1 MADGSDDDLVDN
13 EAGEGEEEFSRRKER
28 KFEDSS
34 EEDEDE
40 NQDEFEKDDFIV
52 DGDDDVEDDGDG
64 SHDSDD
70 VGRRRREKKE
80 KRKRRR
86 NLDVDDEDDELHED
100 DIRMLRE
107 SGVDVDLKRRKK
119 LRRLKKHAADDD
131 DDDDFRD
138 FGDDAP
144 QADYERE
151 REAVDEDVDDVED
164 DDDFIDDGGR
174 SRRRSKKAG
183 TAGVNSEA
191 VRAARN
197 VFGDYSAIKAEFKP
211 TSRGARSRVPRE
223 TEDNSDGD
231 GEVTDPLDDGRRKGA
246 LRKRRGSDSDSDRS
260 ADLDE
265 DDDYSAGAK
274 SDSDQEGVRR
284 ARKRPGQKPTRASAR
299 TTTDVSATVDALG
312 TGVLLSADDTAVIET
327 DVPERL
333 QEHFGNRGE
342 VGKEE
347 LTAEATWI
355 YDRAFAID
363 NIYASC
369 FQPSDVKQKIDI
381 VLNYIH
387 GEKLDVPFIAQY
399 RRDYVAPELL
409 YPCGGSPLEPS
420 PPGYAQMPP
429 KHPIGFNAVNYADYD
444 EAFSIDHLRGV
455 EPGYDDGFG
464 DWTSLWK
471 VLDWDKKWAEMMAM
485 RRDTLRLIE
494 TSRSKGVPEDVTR
507 IAEDLAKECQD
518 FNELMD
524 IERHIRLATEAA
536 IALSGRDDCEDSTR
550 VDLDAISEAEKQ
562 VEKRRRPNS
571 RANRYTEY
579 LRKGYEILAVKF
591 GIVASEL
598 AVNLEGAA
606 QYGDQYQECVPRDA
620 EAVPLEMSEIVRKD
634 LLDAMNASERSGE
647 VDTLIEQD
655 PAKLL
660 SCARYLLAQEV
671 LADPRVLRTARKTL
685 RISEAKITTQVTDS
699 GSIAVG
705 ENHPLRAHVN
715 VQKKPVT
722 LLKGTPE
729 YALMKR
735 AAEKGY
741 CTIQVV
747 FDEEREAALLNS
759 LTFAATDGGE
769 ISSETVRSWNEER
782 VELAKEVCVG
792 LIERLKSE
800 VDQDLLTATE
810 ECLHERLSHAASRR
824 LLLGPS
830 RPFENETGAP
840 RVMAITVT
848 RESEEEP
855 DPAQTS
861 RDNEVGKDKSGVRPY
876 RRPGGPRITFVN
888 LDRNGIFLNS
898 EEVFG
903 KWLERPAFVR
913 DPPEA
918 IALRLEAFLRK
929 SKPQVIVVGIGSG
942 GREAVRLRGD
952 ILEVLAK
959 MAVKNML
966 GFMVGDHLANKLA
979 NRDMFEYPT
988 VEDERRGEVVL
999 EGWTILRKHVF
1010 SVPDDVA
1017 RLHALTNAANVAL
1030 PVDGMTLLE
1039 KRAIALGRFA
1049 QCPLPVYAGIAIE
1062 KDMVAR
1068 LEMHRLHFMAK
1079 PEGRIEAFRRALTR
1093 SICIMGVDLNRI
1105 LIVPH
1110 LQPMLTFVGGLGPL
1124 KAGALVRKVEVLIGD
1139 EEEGMEALA
1148 SRKQL
1153 YASDFLSRRVFMS
1166 AIGFLRIRDPVIHS
1180 GGSTSK
1186 ACEVRRAQVNRKN
1199 RGGRRGRK
1207 DDEDELTF
1215 YDPLDDSRIH
1225 PENYNVAVKIADE
1238 ALRDEN
1244 GDLKADLIDAGAS
1257 NISKRVVA
1265 VVLDNPAGLDQLDLD
1280 LYASELERMG
1290 RGRLSETIKMVANE
1304 FHAPF
1309 RDNRVPL
1316 STPEPR
1322 GEFYLAT
1329 GADPLELRLGG
1340 EVTATNCLVARS
1352 KKGISCHLP
1361 YGLRGFVTIAQ
1372 YSDDP
1377 VTGEELEKMVSNGS
1391 DLRCRIIGFKYEAFE
1406 IGLASKISVMTNP
1419 QDYIEHYKPSYDAE
1433 SPYIMHF
1440 TPKSRVDRGSKEGRA
1455 VAVRAARLK
1464 TRAQGV
1470 VSHDFFHDVT
1480 SDDAVEHLRN
1490 ASVGEVIIRPSGR
1503 GLDLFAFT
1511 AKFADATRFPDSD
1524 AKRGIFHLG
1533 FEVVNSGEANV
1544 KYVIGKEEF
1553 GSVEEMLERH
1563 VICVLVNMGEAME
1576 FKKFMNLKEDGMKK
1590 AVLQMKTNNQKT
1602 IPYIFG
1608 IAEKPLT
1615 LNLYYIPGSKT
1626 VIVEPIKVVPDGFQF
1641 RKILHTSLQLLTD
1654 WFKRNMAQ
1662 APKTVAP
1669 SNKGTTSP
1677 FVAQAGAARGGIR
1690 ASTTPTGH
1698 IATPLRDE
1706 PPPQAPMAAGRGSLP
1721 TAVSAAAYQSI
1732 PEPPPPRV
1740 TAAQIPDP
1748 PAKNPVSYLS
1758 RQNNA
1763 PHPPTQASS
1772 RLNPYGSGPPIG
1784 PGGFGAPPPTQAW
1797 GSAPP
1802 QSWGAAPSQAGHGA
1816 YPQPPPPGVP
1826 PPPAYNQY
1834 SGQAPHRAPPSH
1846 QRGPPPPP
1854 RGAHRADDPAAARRG
1869 QMPVPAWK
1877 KAEQGGTG

>member
-1 MADGSDDDLVDN
+1 MADGSDDDLVEN

-52 DGDDDVEDDGDG
+52 DGDDDVDDDGVG
-64 SHDSDD
+64 SRDSDD

-86 NLDVDDEDDELHED
+86 NVDVDDEDDELHED

-119 LRRLKKHAADDD
+119 LRRLKKHAADDDD

-183 TAGVNSEA
+183 TSGVNSEA

-197 VFGDYSAIKAEFKP
+197 VFGDFSDIKAEFKP
-211 TSRGARSRVPRE
+211 TRRSARSGVSRE
-223 TEDNSDGD
+223 TEDHSDGD
-231 GEVTDPLDDGRRKGA
+231 GEVTDPLDDGRRKSA
-246 LRKRRGSDSDSDRS
+246 LRKRKGSDSDSDRS
-260 ADLDE
+260 LDI
-265 DDDYSAGAK
+265 DDDDESAAAK
-274 SDSDQEGVRR
+274 SDSDQEAPQRR
-284 ARKRPGQKPTRASAR
+284 RKRPGEKPTRASAR
-299 TTTDVSATVDALG
+299 TTTDISSTADALG
-312 TGVLLSADDTAVIET
+312 AGLMLSADDTAVIDT

-333 QEHFGNRGE
+333 QEYFGSRGQ

-347 LTAEATWI
+347 LTAEAAWI
-355 YDRAFAID
+355 YDRAFATND
-363 NIYASC
+363 IYVSC
-369 FQPSDVKQKIDI
+369 FEASNVKQKIDI
-381 VLNYIH
+381 VLNYMH
-387 GEKLDVPFIAQY
+387 AEKLDIPFIAQY

-409 YPCGGSPLEPS
+409 YPCGGSPVEPS
-420 PPGYAQMPP
+420 LPGYAQLPP

-455 EPGYDDGFG
+455 APGYDDGFG

-471 VLDWDKKWAEMMAM
+471 VLDWDKKWAEMTAI
-485 RRDTLRLIE
+485 RGDTLRLIQ
-494 TSRSKGVPEDVTR
+494 TCRSKGVPEDVTR
-507 IAEDLAKECQD
+507 IAQDLAKECHD

-536 IALSGRDDCEDSTR
+536 VALSGRHDSEDNPR
-550 VDLDAISEAEKQ
+550 VDLDSISETEKQ
-562 VEKRRRPNS
+562 VENRRRPNS
-571 RANRYTEY
+571 RANRYTEF
-579 LRKGYEILAVKF
+579 LRKGYAFLAVKF
-591 GIVASEL
+591 GIVASEI

-606 QYGDQYQECVPRDA
+606 QYGDQYQECVPRDP
-620 EAVPLEMSEIVRKD
+620 EIPPLVMSEMVRKD
-634 LLDAMNASERSGE
+634 LEDALNASERSHE
-647 VDTLIEQD
+647 VDTLPERD
-655 PAKLL
+655 PSKLL
-660 SCARYLLAQEV
+660 ACARFLLTQEV

-685 RISEAKITTQVTDS
+685 RTSDAKISTTVTDS

-741 CTIQVV
+741 CSIEVV
-747 FDEEREAALLNS
+747 FDEEREAALLKS

-769 ISSETVRSWNEER
+769 TASDVVKAWNEER
-782 VELAKEVCVG
+782 IQLAKEVCVG

-800 VDQDLLTATE
+800 VDQDLSVATE
-810 ECLHERLSHAASRR
+810 NCLHERLSHAASRR

-830 RPFENETGAP
+830 RPFKNETGAP
-840 RVMAITVT
+840 RVLAISVT
-848 RESEEEP
+848 READEEP
-855 DPAQTS
+855 DPAQTN
-861 RDNEVGKDKSGVRPY
+861 RDNEVVKDKSGMRPY
-876 RRPGGPRITFVN
+876 RRPAGPRITFVN

-903 KWLERPAFVR
+903 KWLERPAHVK
-913 DPPEA
+913 DPPDA

-952 ILEVLAK
+952 ILEILAK
-959 MAVKNML
+959 MGAKTVGDKGML
-966 GFMVGDHLANKLA
+966 DFMVGDEKAKKLA
-979 NRDMFEYPT
+979 EPGMFVYPT
-988 VEDERRGEVVL
+988 EENEGNGRTARD
-999 EGWTILRKHVF
+999 GWTVLRNHVF

-1039 KRAIALGRFA
+1039 KRTIALGRFA
-1049 QCPLPVYAGIAIE
+1049 QYPLSVYAGIAIE
-1062 KDMVAR
+1062 KDMLAR
-1068 LEMHRLHFMAK
+1068 LEMHRLHYMAK

-1124 KAGALVRKVEVLIGD
+1124 KAGALIRKIEVHMGD
-1139 EEEGMEALA
+1139 EEEGMEALL

-1153 YASDFLSRRVFMS
+1153 IASDFLSRCVFMS
-1166 AIGFLRIRDPVIHS
+1166 AVGFLRIRDPVIHT

-1186 ACEVRRAQVNRKN
+1186 AREVRRGQVSRKS

-1207 DDEDELTF
+1207 DEDDELTF

-1238 ALRDEN
+1238 ALRDESGN
-1244 GDLKADLIDAGAS
+1244 LNPILIDAGAS

-1265 VVLDNPAGLDQLDLD
+1265 VVLDHPERLDALDLD

-1290 RGRLSETIKMVANE
+1290 RGRLSETIKMVAIE

-1322 GEFYLAT
+1322 AEFYLAT

-1340 EVTATNCLVARS
+1340 EVTATNCIVAKS
-1352 KKGISCHLP
+1352 KKGISCRVP
-1361 YGLRGFVTIAQ
+1361 YGLRGFLTIAQ

-1377 VTGEELEKMVSNGS
+1377 VTGEQLEKMVSNGS
-1391 DLRCRIIGFKYEAFE
+1391 DLRCRIIGFRYEAFE
-1406 IGLASKISVMTNP
+1406 IGLASKMSVMTNP

-1433 SPYIMHF
+1433 SPYIIHF
-1440 TPKSRVDRGSKEGRA
+1440 TPKTRVDRGSKEVRA
-1455 VAVRAARLK
+1455 GAVRAARLK
-1464 TRAQGV
+1464 ARAQGV

-1503 GLDLFAFT
+1503 GVDLFAFT
-1511 AKFADATRFPDSD
+1511 AKFADAARFADTD
-1524 AKRGIFHLG
+1524 ARRGIFHLG
-1533 FEVVNSGEANV
+1533 FEVLNSGEPNV

-1576 FKKFMNLKEDGMKK
+1576 DRKFMNMKEDGMKK
-1590 AVLQMKTNNQKT
+1590 AVLELKTKNPKT
-1602 IPYIFG
+1602 IPYVFG

-1641 RKILHTSLQLLTD
+1641 RKVLHTSLRLLAD
-1654 WFKRNMAQ
+1654 WFKKNMAQ
-1662 APKTVAP
+1662 APKTVTP
-1669 SNKGTTSP
+1669 SNRGMTSP
-1677 FVAQAGAARGGIR
+1677 FGGARGGIR
-1690 ASTTPTGH
+1690 TGTAPTAH
-1698 IATPLRDE
+1698 VATPLRDD
-1706 PPPQAPMAAGRGSLP
+1706 PPPQAPMVGGRAPLP
-1721 TAVSAAAYQSI
+1721 TAASAAAYQSI
-1732 PEPPPPRV
+1732 PEPPPARV
-1740 TAAQIPDP
+1740 SAPQIPDP
-1748 PAKNPVSYLS
+1748 PARNPVSYLS
-1758 RQNNA
+1758 QQNSA
-1763 PHPPTQASS
+1763 PASS
-1772 RLNPYGSGPPIG
+1772 HGNLYGSGPPIG
-1784 PGGFGAPPPTQAW
+1784 TGGVGTQQSWDA
-1797 GSAPP
+1797 GPP
-1802 QSWGAAPSQAGHGA
+1802 QPWRAGPPQAGHGVFS
-1816 YPQPPPPGVP
+1816 QPPPHGVP
-1826 PPPAYNQY
+1826 PPGAFNQY
-1834 SGQAPHRAPPSH
+1834 SAQGPHRAPLSH
-1846 QRGPPPPP
+1846 QRVPPPPP
-1854 RGAHRADDPAAARRG
+1854 PTSHRPADPAAARRG